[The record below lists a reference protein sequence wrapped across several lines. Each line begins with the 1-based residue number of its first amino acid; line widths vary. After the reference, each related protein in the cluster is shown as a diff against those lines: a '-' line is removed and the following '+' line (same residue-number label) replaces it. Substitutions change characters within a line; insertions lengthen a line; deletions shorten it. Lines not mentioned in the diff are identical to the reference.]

1 MIAEYAR
8 SLPFG
13 LGERAYQELQ
23 LARFLGKLAVGQG
36 VEQVR
41 QRLTPPADVPDGD
54 STVDGDT
61 SDHDTTDDNATD
73 TSRAAHDLP
82 IADYDDLAAARIVP
96 LLADLAPEEL
106 AVIEAHEGATRQRRT
121 VLARI
126 AQLRDR

>member
-36 VEQVR
+36 VEQLR
-41 QRLTPPADVPDGD
+41 QRLVPPVDAMTDDGTVDVGAVVHGAPADE
-54 STVDGDT
+54 
-61 SDHDTTDDNATD
+61 
-73 TSRAAHDLP
+73 LP
-82 IADYDDLAAARIVP
+82 IADYDDLPAARIVP
-96 LLADLAPEEL
+96 LLADLTPDEL
-106 AVIEAHEGATRQRRT
+106 AAIEEHEGATRQRRT
-121 VLARI
+121 VLSRL